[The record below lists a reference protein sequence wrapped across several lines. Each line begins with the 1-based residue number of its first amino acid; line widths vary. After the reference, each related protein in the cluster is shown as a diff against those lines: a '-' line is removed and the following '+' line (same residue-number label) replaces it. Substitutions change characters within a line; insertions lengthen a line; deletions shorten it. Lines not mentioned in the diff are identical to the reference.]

1 MRLPKAI
8 RKVLGWL
15 AYHMLLPYYVLRSN
29 AVSRGDKA
37 KIYGALGYFV
47 LPFDIIPDVVPIA
60 GLSDD
65 LSLLVWAFYT
75 VWKNLTPEIKTL
87 ATEKSRSWFG
97 DVQ

>member
-1 MRLPKAI
+1 MRIPKAI

-15 AYHMLLPYYVLRSN
+15 AYHMLLPYYVLRSK

-75 VWKNLTPEIKTL
+75 VWKNLTPEIKAL